1 VEVTLTAPRA
11 QYVGDFH
18 IAFEQG
24 GKQTPLA
31 SFDKPDTAEIK
42 PDGPDR
48 IRITRTFGR
57 DQVPDLKSGPARI
70 VVTAERP
77 VLFGMRKTKSSASH
91 DVQVRLEKPTIAV
104 LSTKHYIHLGGSEM
118 VI

>member
-31 SFDKPDTAEIK
+31 SFEKPETAEIK
-42 PDGPDR
+42 PDGADR
-48 IRITRTFGR
+48 VRITRTFGR
-57 DQVPDLKSGPARI
+57 DTVPDLKSGPARI

-77 VLFGMRKTKSSASH
+77 VLFGMRKARSTASR
-91 DVQVRLEKPTIAV
+91 DVQVRLERPAIAV
-104 LSTKHYIHLGGSEM
+104 L
-118 VI
+118 